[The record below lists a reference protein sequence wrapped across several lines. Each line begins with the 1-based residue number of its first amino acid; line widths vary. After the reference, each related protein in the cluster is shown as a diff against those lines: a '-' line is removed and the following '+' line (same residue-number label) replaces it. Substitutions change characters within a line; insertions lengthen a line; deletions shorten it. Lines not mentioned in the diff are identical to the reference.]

1 MSAVKDYIVMVQNGL
16 LYTDVLLRNYVFTLS
31 VQVEWYD

>member
-16 LYTDVLLRNYVFTLS
+16 LYTDVLLRNYVFTFCTGGMI
-31 VQVEWYD
+31 